1 MGNFNKALFLF
12 SFNWIMNERKYTRMH
27 GKENI
32 KSEQLSGWYTCVW
45 ERIKEIQSLKGK
57 ISLWLQEGLSEC
69 HFYSMLG
76 RRKKTEVSHF
86 YSYLTAPSK
95 GVLGK
100 LSRGNPQSI
109 SLFCCYNSNY
119 DSCYCYELSPLT
131 FIHSFLAFF
140 FFYFANDFL
149 IVRKILPRIF

>member
-12 SFNWIMNERKYTRMH
+12 SYNWIMNERKYTRMH
-27 GKENI
+27 EKENI
-32 KSEQLSGWYTCVW
+32 KTKQLSGWYTCVW

-57 ISLWLQEGLSEC
+57 ISLCPQEGPSEC
-69 HFYSMLG
+69 CRCSILG

-95 GVLGK
+95 GILGK
-100 LSRGNPQSI
+100 LSGGNPQSI
-109 SLFCCYNSNY
+109 SLFCCYISNY

-131 FIHSFLAFF
+131 FILGIFLFLFRKWFF
-140 FFYFANDFL
+140 NC
-149 IVRKILPRIF
+149 